1 MTNTFHA
8 KYLFVSSLALIIIMK
23 EELNKE
29 EVFSIQKFVSKD
41 FVKNDYS
48 SLIPNNDFER
58 LEEFRKYLTEK
69 MRDMLDKNYNL
80 LINTLYRI
88 DISEKK
94 LAGLFSSKN
103 KESIP
108 EKLADLIIER
118 QIEKINFRKR
128 YREGNL

>member
-1 MTNTFHA
+1 MN
-8 KYLFVSSLALIIIMK
+8 

-58 LEEFRKYLTEK
+58 LEEFRVYLTEK
-69 MRDMLDKNYNL
+69 MKDLLDNNFNL

-94 LAGLFSSKN
+94 LSELFASKN

-108 EKLADLIIER
+108 ERLAGLIIER
-118 QIEKINFRKR
+118 QIQKINFRKR
-128 YREGNL
+128 YREGEL

>member
-1 MTNTFHA
+1 MNQ
-8 KYLFVSSLALIIIMK
+8 
-23 EELNKE
+23 ELNKE
-29 EVFSIQKFVSKD
+29 EIFSIQKFVSKD

-48 SLIPNNDFER
+48 SLIPSNDYEQ

-69 MRDMLDKNYNL
+69 MKDLLDKNYNL

-94 LAGLFSSKN
+94 LTELFSSKN

-108 EKLADLIIER
+108 QKLADLIIER

>member
-1 MTNTFHA
+1 MN
-8 KYLFVSSLALIIIMK
+8 
-23 EELNKE
+23 EDLNKE
-29 EVFSIQKFVSKD
+29 EIFSIQKFVSKD
-41 FVKNDYS
+41 FVKSDYS
-48 SLIPNNDFER
+48 SLIPTNDFEK

-69 MRDMLDKNYNL
+69 MKDMLDKNYNL

-94 LAGLFSSKN
+94 LAELFSSKN
-103 KESIP
+103 KEYIP
-108 EKLADLIIER
+108 QKLADLIIER

>member
-1 MTNTFHA
+1 MN
-8 KYLFVSSLALIIIMK
+8 

-29 EVFSIQKFVSKD
+29 EIFSIQKFVSRD

-48 SLIPNNDFER
+48 SLVPNNDYER
-58 LEEFRKYLTEK
+58 LEEFRKYLTDK
-69 MRDMLDKNYNL
+69 MKDMLDKNYNL

-94 LAGLFSSKN
+94 LAELFSAKN
-103 KESIP
+103 KDSIP
-108 EKLADLIIER
+108 QKLADLIIER
-118 QIEKINFRKR
+118 QIEKINYRRR

>member
-1 MTNTFHA
+1 MN
-8 KYLFVSSLALIIIMK
+8 V
-23 EELNKE
+23 ELNKE
-29 EVFSIQKFVSKD
+29 EIVSIQRFVSKD

-69 MRDMLDKNYNL
+69 MRNLLDKNYNL

-94 LAGLFSSKN
+94 LAELFSSRN
-103 KESIP
+103 KELIP

>member
-1 MTNTFHA
+1 MN
-8 KYLFVSSLALIIIMK
+8 V
-23 EELNKE
+23 ELNKE
-29 EVFSIQKFVSKD
+29 EIVSIQRFVSKD

-58 LEEFRKYLTEK
+58 LEEFRKYLAEK
-69 MRDMLDKNYNL
+69 MRDLLDKNYNL

-94 LAGLFSSKN
+94 LTELFSSRN
-103 KESIP
+103 KELIP

>member
-1 MTNTFHA
+1 MT
-8 KYLFVSSLALIIIMK
+8 
-23 EELNKE
+23 EELNNE
-29 EVFSIQKFVSKD
+29 EIHSLQKFVSKD

-58 LEEFRKYLTEK
+58 LEEFKKYLTEK
-69 MRDMLDKNYNL
+69 MRDLLDKNYNL

-94 LAGLFSSKN
+94 LSELFSSRN
-103 KESIP
+103 KELIP

-128 YREGNL
+128 YREGKL

>member
-1 MTNTFHA
+1 MN
-8 KYLFVSSLALIIIMK
+8 
-23 EELNKE
+23 EELNKDE
-29 EVFSIQKFVSKD
+29 IFSIQKFVSKD

-58 LEEFRKYLTEK
+58 LEEFRVYLTEK
-69 MRDMLDKNYNL
+69 MKDLLDNNFNL

-94 LAGLFSSKN
+94 LSGLFASKN

-108 EKLADLIIER
+108 ERLAELIIER
-118 QIEKINFRKR
+118 QIQKINFRKR
-128 YREGNL
+128 YRDGEL

>member
-1 MTNTFHA
+1 MN
-8 KYLFVSSLALIIIMK
+8 

-29 EVFSIQKFVSKD
+29 EIVSIQKFVSKD

-69 MRDMLDKNYNL
+69 MRNLLDKNYNL

-94 LAGLFSSKN
+94 LAELFSSRN
-103 KESIP
+103 KELIP

>member
-1 MTNTFHA
+1 MN
-8 KYLFVSSLALIIIMK
+8 

-29 EVFSIQKFVSKD
+29 EIFSIQKFVSKD

-48 SLIPNNDFER
+48 SLVPNNDYER
-58 LEEFRKYLTEK
+58 LEEFRKYLSDK
-69 MRDMLDKNYNL
+69 MKDMLDKNYNL

-94 LAGLFSSKN
+94 LSELFSAKN

-108 EKLADLIIER
+108 QKLADLIIER
-118 QIEKINFRKR
+118 QIEKINYRKR

>member
-1 MTNTFHA
+1 M
-8 KYLFVSSLALIIIMK
+8 S
-23 EELNKE
+23 EELNKDE
-29 EVFSIQKFVSKD
+29 ISSLQKFVSKD
-41 FVKNDYS
+41 FIKNDYS

-58 LEEFRKYLTEK
+58 LEEFKKYLTEK
-69 MRDMLDKNYNL
+69 MKDMLDKNYNL

-88 DISEKK
+88 DINEKK
-94 LAGLFSSKN
+94 LAELFSSKN

-128 YREGNL
+128 YREGIL

>member
-1 MTNTFHA
+1 MDELKREEIF
-8 KYLFVSSLALIIIMK
+8 SL
-23 EELNKE
+23 
-29 EVFSIQKFVSKD
+29 QKSVSKD
-41 FVKNDYS
+41 FVENDYS

-69 MRDMLDKNYNL
+69 MKEMLDKNYNL

-94 LAGLFSSKN
+94 LSELFSSKN
-103 KESIP
+103 KELIP

-118 QIEKINFRKR
+118 QVEKINFRKL
-128 YREGNL
+128 YRERKL

>member
-1 MTNTFHA
+1 MMDELKREEIF
-8 KYLFVSSLALIIIMK
+8 SL
-23 EELNKE
+23 
-29 EVFSIQKFVSKD
+29 QKSVSKD
-41 FVKNDYS
+41 FVENDYS

-69 MRDMLDKNYNL
+69 MKEMLDKNYNL

-94 LAGLFSSKN
+94 LSELFSSKN
-103 KESIP
+103 KELIP

-118 QIEKINFRKR
+118 QVEKINFRKL
-128 YREGNL
+128 YRERKL

>member
-1 MTNTFHA
+1 MNDN
-8 KYLFVSSLALIIIMK
+8 
-23 EELNKE
+23 LNKE
-29 EVFSIQKFVSKD
+29 EIVSIQKFVSKD

-69 MRDMLDKNYNL
+69 MRDLLDKNYNL

-94 LAGLFSSKN
+94 LSELFSSRN
-103 KESIP
+103 KELIP

>member
-1 MTNTFHA
+1 MN
-8 KYLFVSSLALIIIMK
+8 

-29 EVFSIQKFVSKD
+29 EIVSIQRFVSKD

-58 LEEFRKYLTEK
+58 LEEFKKYLTEK
-69 MRDMLDKNYNL
+69 MKDMLDKNYNL

-94 LAGLFSSKN
+94 LTELFSSRN
-103 KESIP
+103 KELIP

>member
-1 MTNTFHA
+1 MSDEL
-8 KYLFVSSLALIIIMK
+8 KQ
-23 EELNKE
+23 EEI
-29 EVFSIQKFVSKD
+29 FSIQRFVSKD
-41 FVKNDYS
+41 FVKSDYS

-69 MRDMLDKNYNL
+69 MKDMLDNNYNL

-94 LAGLFSSKN
+94 LSELFSSRN

-118 QIEKINFRKR
+118 QVEKINFRKR
-128 YREGNL
+128 YHEGNL

>member
-1 MTNTFHA
+1 MD
-8 KYLFVSSLALIIIMK
+8 
-23 EELNKE
+23 EDLNKE
-29 EVFSIQKFVSKD
+29 EILSIQKFVSKD

-48 SLIPNNDFER
+48 TLIPNSDFEK

-69 MRDMLDKNYNL
+69 MKNMLDKNYNL

-94 LAGLFSSKN
+94 LTELFSSKN
-103 KESIP
+103 KEAIP
-108 EKLADLIIER
+108 NKIADLIIER